1 MNASGELHKLIGVQ
15 VQEPGMP
22 KITISEAASK
32 AFAAVVADAGGACGQ
47 SRYSG
52 LSTNPPSRV
61 ALELRIQPTKEN
73 SMSSHPAEFQGSVV
87 DALREAIER
96 QIPDS
101 RADVNGGGG
110 HFNIEVTSPVFAGK
124 NMLESQR
131 MVYGAIAN
139 LMKGDRAPVHAVD
152 SLKTRTPTE

>member
-1 MNASGELHKLIGVQ
+1 MSFH
-15 VQEPGMP
+15 
-22 KITISEAASK
+22 
-32 AFAAVVADAGGACGQ
+32 
-47 SRYSG
+47 
-52 LSTNPPSRV
+52 
-61 ALELRIQPTKEN
+61 PT
-73 SMSSHPAEFQGSVV
+73 EFKGSVV

-101 RADVNGGGG
+101 RAEVNGGGG

-131 MVYGAIAN
+131 MVYGAIAD

-152 SLKTRTPTE
+152 SLKTRMPTE